1 MNIIIVGCGRGGS
14 RLGRRLAE
22 SGNHVAVVDIERAAF
37 NRLGPNFQGSTY
49 QGSGLDQ
56 EVLARAGVANADIV
70 YAMTGG
76 DNRNLMVAQLVKIQ
90 FDVPRAVA
98 RLHDPVRAEKYH
110 ELGLETLCTTT
121 VISGL
126 LEYHAAHGTF
136 PDLPLDLALHGDHSM
151 LQDIKRLEDK

>member
-22 SGNHVAVVDIERAAF
+22 SGNRVAVIDSDRASF

-56 EVLARAGVANADIV
+56 EVLTRAGVASADIV

-90 FDVPRAVA
+90 FNVPRAVA

-126 LEYHAAHGTF
+126 LEYHAANGKF
-136 PDLPLDLALHGDHSM
+136 PELPLDLALHGDHSM
-151 LQDIKRLEDK
+151 LQNIKSQEEK

>member
-1 MNIIIVGCGRGGS
+1 M
-14 RLGRRLAE
+14 
-22 SGNHVAVVDIERAAF
+22 AVVDVDRAAF

-56 EVLARAGVANADIV
+56 ELLIRAGVENADIV

-90 FDVPRAVA
+90 FDVQRAVA

-110 ELGLETLCTTT
+110 EMGLETICTTT
-121 VISGL
+121 VICGL
-126 LEYHAAHGTF
+126 LEYHAAHGSF
-136 PDLPLDLALHGDHSM
+136 PELSCDLAIHGDHSM
-151 LQDIKRLEDK
+151 LQEIKRQEVK

>member
-22 SGNHVAVVDIERAAF
+22 SGNHVAVVDVDRAAF

-56 EVLARAGVANADIV
+56 EVLSRAGVENTDIV

-76 DNRNLMVAQLVKIQ
+76 DNRNLMIAQLVKIQ
-90 FDVPRAVA
+90 FDVKNAVA
-98 RLHDPVRAEKYH
+98 RLHDPVRAQKYH
-110 ELGLETLCTTT
+110 EMGLETICTTT
-121 VISGL
+121 VITGL
-126 LEYHAAHGTF
+126 LEYHAANGKF
-136 PDLPLDLALHGDHSM
+136 PELACDLAIHGDHSM
-151 LQDIKRLEDK
+151 LQETRTLEEK

>member
-22 SGNHVAVVDIERAAF
+22 SGNRVAVVDNDRAAF

-49 QGSGLDQ
+49 QGSGMDQ
-56 EVLARAGVANADIV
+56 ELLHRAGVDAADVV

-76 DNRNLMVAQLVKIQ
+76 DNRNLMIAQLVKIQ
-90 FDVPRAVA
+90 FKVQRAVA

-110 ELGLETLCTTT
+110 ELGLETICTTT
-121 VISGL
+121 IICGL
-126 LEYHAAHGTF
+126 LEHHAANGEF
-136 PDLPLDLALHGDHSM
+136 PDLPELALHGDHSM
-151 LQDIKRLEDK
+151 LQQIKNQEVK

>member
-56 EVLARAGVANADIV
+56 EVLDRAGVNNADIV

-76 DNRNLMVAQLVKIQ
+76 DNRNLMIAQLVKIQ
-90 FDVPRAVA
+90 FDVQRAVA

-110 ELGLETLCTTT
+110 ELGLETICSTT
-121 VISGL
+121 VICGL
-126 LEYHAAHGTF
+126 LEYHAANGKF
-136 PDLPLDLALHGDHSM
+136 PELPLNLAIHGDHSM
-151 LQDIKRLEDK
+151 LQKVKSQEGN

>member
-22 SGNHVAVVDIERAAF
+22 SGNHVAVVDVDRASF

-56 EVLARAGVANADIV
+56 EVLTRAGVESADIV

-76 DNRNLMVAQLVKIQ
+76 DNRNLMIAQLVKIQ
-90 FDVPRAVA
+90 FEVQRAVA

-110 ELGLETLCTTT
+110 ELRLETICTTT
-121 VISGL
+121 VICGL
-126 LEYHAAHGTF
+126 LEYHATNGNF
-136 PDLPLDLALHGDHSM
+136 PELPLNLALHGDHSM
-151 LQDIKRLEDK
+151 LQEIKKQEVK

>member
-1 MNIIIVGCGRGGS
+1 MNIIIVGCGRAGS

-22 SGNHVAVVDIERAAF
+22 SGNRVAVVDVDRAAF

-56 EVLARAGVANADIV
+56 ELLTRAGVENADIV

-90 FDVPRAVA
+90 FNVQRAVA

-110 ELGLETLCTTT
+110 EMGLETICTTT
-121 VISGL
+121 VICGL
-126 LEYHAAHGTF
+126 LEYHAAHGNF
-136 PDLPLDLALHGDHSM
+136 PELSCDLAIHGDHSM
-151 LQDIKRLEDK
+151 LQEIKKQEVK